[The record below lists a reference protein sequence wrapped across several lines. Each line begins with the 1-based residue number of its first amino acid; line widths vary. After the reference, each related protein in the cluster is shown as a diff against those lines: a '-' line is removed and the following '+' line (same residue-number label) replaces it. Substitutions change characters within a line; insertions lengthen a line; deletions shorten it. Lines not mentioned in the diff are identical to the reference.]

1 MIEITLNDIKKTY
14 FADPVLESVT
24 LTLQTQER
32 IGLIGD
38 NGSGKSTLF
47 QIIVGTLNADSGQRI
62 VRNGA
67 RIGYLEQSADQDVH
81 KRVRDVIVEAYEAL
95 YDIKAQFDALE
106 ISLSENDPDLERKLI
121 KIGELREAFEHGG
134 GYEIDA
140 SVDRICQG
148 LSISEAMQSQWF
160 GELSG
165 GERARVQL
173 AKLLLQSPDI
183 LLLDEPTNH
192 LDIETMTWLEDYL
205 RQYKGSVL
213 IVSHDRAF
221 LDNVIQKIYEL
232 KNGVIETYFG
242 NYSDYLTER
251 EIRHELAVKQYN
263 QQEREI
269 KHIEEAAKRLRD
281 WAKRGDNEMLFKRAK
296 AMERRVDQMD
306 KMDRPIRQSVDFK
319 LNFEGTQKAGR
330 IAVDAEQIELS
341 IGDKLLIKDGDLTVA
356 RGEKMGFIGANGT
369 GKTTLFKAILAEQP
383 PFRVNPSLCIGYLP
397 QVITFESEGM
407 TLLETYNAAHPQPE
421 GDIRNKLARYGFY
434 GEDVFKRV
442 ENLSGGEKMRLMLA
456 ILVAQDINCL
466 ILDEPTNHIDIRT
479 REIVETAVNTFDGTV
494 LFISHDRYFLKN
506 CATSI
511 AEIYKKH
518 LLQYGGDFEMYQAQ
532 HEQKHAIAEQLQVK
546 SQNSAPPQHIK
557 PAERRENE
565 MKLKN
570 RKERQTEMQRQKLET
585 EIDALNE
592 VIAKMKAQTDRLE
605 NDYEVLLEH
614 TAKIEAKEAAME
626 ALMEKYYA
634 L

>member
-1 MIEITLNDIKKTY
+1 
-14 FADPVLESVT
+14 
-24 LTLQTQER
+24 
-32 IGLIGD
+32 
-38 NGSGKSTLF
+38 
-47 QIIVGTLNADSGQRI
+47 
-62 VRNGA
+62 
-67 RIGYLEQSADQDVH
+67 VH

-106 ISLSENDPDLERKLI
+106 ISMRENDPDLERKLA
-121 KIGELREAFEHGG
+121 KIGELRARFEHGG

-148 LSISEAMQSQWF
+148 LNLSEAMQAQWF

-232 KNGVIETYFG
+232 KHGVIETYFG
-242 NYSDYLTER
+242 NYSDYLKER
-251 EIRHELAVKQYN
+251 EIRHALAVKRYE

-281 WAKRGDNEMLFKRAK
+281 WANRGDNEMLFKRAK

-306 KMDRPIRQSVDFK
+306 KMDRPLRQSVDFK
-319 LNFEGTQKAGR
+319 LNFEGSQKAGR
-330 IAVDAEQIELS
+330 IAVEAEHVTLS
-341 IGDKLLIKDGDLTVA
+341 IGGKNLIETGDLRVA

-369 GKTTLFKAILAEQP
+369 GKTTLFKAILAQQE
-383 PFRVNPSLCIGYLP
+383 PFRINPSLKIGYLP
-397 QVITFESEGM
+397 QVITFPSNEM
-407 TLLETYNAAHPQPE
+407 TLIETYNTAHPQPE

-479 REIVETAVNTFDGTV
+479 REIVETAVNAFDGTV

-532 HEQKHAIAEQLQVK
+532 HEQKHAIVEQLHAK
-546 SQNSAPPQHIK
+546 SQKSAPPQHIK

-565 MKLKN
+565 IQLKN
-570 RKERQTEMQRQKLET
+570 RKERQTEMQRQKLEA

-605 NDYEVLLEH
+605 NDYEVLLAH
-614 TAKIEAKEAAME
+614 TAKIEAEEAAME